1 MSDENASLLPR
12 TLKDSEFKL
21 YQNFFHQRIGLNLP
35 DHKKQLVAGRLGKRL
50 GQLGLDSFQA
60 HYDLIA
66 GKHEN
71 GELQIAIDLIT
82 TNETSFFREKDHF
95 ELLERDIL
103 PGFGEKRAVRIWCGA
118 SSTGEEPYTL
128 AMVLQHALG
137 SARWSLVAT
146 DINSEV
152 LATARRGLYPM
163 ARSQT
168 IPASFL
174 KAFCLKGQ
182 GEYEGQFLIERSL
195 RSSVDFRQVN
205 LMQLPPDL
213 KGYDVVFLRNVLIYF
228 DVPTK
233 ERLLAEVWERMNPG
247 GWLVLSHSES
257 MTGLRVP
264 NYRTIQP
271 SVYRKQGEV

>member
-1 MSDENASLLPR
+1 MSDENAAFLPR
-12 TLKDSEFKL
+12 ILKDNEFKL
-21 YQNFFHQRIGLNLP
+21 YQAFFYQRIGLNLP

-50 GQLGLDSFQA
+50 AQLGLDSFQA
-60 HYDLIA
+60 HFDLIS

-95 ELLERDIL
+95 DLLVREIL
-103 PGFGEKRAVRIWCGA
+103 PEFGEKRSVRIWCGA

-137 SARWSLVAT
+137 SGRWNLIAT

-168 IPASFL
+168 IPPAFL
-174 KAFCLKGQ
+174 RSYCLKGQ
-182 GEYEGQFLIERSL
+182 GEYEGQFLIDRSL
-195 RSSVDFRQVN
+195 RSAVDFRQVN
-205 LMQLPPDL
+205 LMAIPSDL

-233 ERLLAEVWERMNPG
+233 ERLLTEIWERMNPG
-247 GWLVLSHSES
+247 AWLVLSHSES
-257 MTGLRVP
+257 ITGLRVP
-264 NYRTIQP
+264 SFRTIQP
-271 SVYRKQGEV
+271 SVYRKQGDA